1 MSDEDVC
8 VELSIVDSS
17 EAIAARGCQ
26 TRVRHAV
33 KTSRRSV
40 QLERSERPFECF
52 MVARAAKSMGYP
64 SLVSLAVMRP
74 RSPSRGVKSESR
86 FTGSP

>member
-1 MSDEDVC
+1 MC
-8 VELSIVDSS
+8 VEPSIVDSS

-33 KTSRRSV
+33 KTSKRSV
-40 QLERSERPFECF
+40 ELERSERPFACF
-52 MVARAAKSMGYP
+52 MVANRAAKLMGYP

-74 RSPSRGVKSESR
+74 RSPSREVKSESR